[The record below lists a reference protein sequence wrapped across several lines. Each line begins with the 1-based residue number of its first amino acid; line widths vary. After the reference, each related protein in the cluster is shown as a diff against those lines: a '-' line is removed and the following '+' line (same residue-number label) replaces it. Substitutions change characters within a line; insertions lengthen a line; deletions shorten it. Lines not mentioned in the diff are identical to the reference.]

1 MLTIIGHSSL
11 FPIAS
16 AAGYGESKNPWTLDP
31 NTLKFTTLKGNLPYD
46 AELTQPQIGLLR
58 YVLQQLYSKEMV
70 CSMLNLQKQRS
81 AVLEEQIVW
90 LVIMAMER
98 SEFDDSTAIDLKT
111 DPNDSTP
118 THNQWLWLHLSSQL
132 IYFVLFQCA
141 SFPNIVNAL
150 HEKLA
155 TMSLRKGRDDLM
167 WALLQYI
174 CE

>member
-1 MLTIIGHSSL
+1 M
-11 FPIAS
+11 
-16 AAGYGESKNPWTLDP
+16 
-31 NTLKFTTLKGNLPYD
+31 KFTTLKGNLPYD
-46 AELTQPQIGLLR
+46 ADEVGPQIGLLR

-90 LVIMAMER
+90 LIVLAMER
-98 SEFDDSTAIDLKT
+98 SEQELNPNDLKT

-118 THNQWLWLHLSSQL
+118 THTSWLWLHLSSQL

-141 SFPNIVNAL
+141 AFPNIVNAL

-155 TMSLRKGRDDLM
+155 VMNLRKGRDDLM

-174 CE
+174 SGSIQRNALNQFLPVLKLYDVRLNSYMLVF